1 MEALSSVLS
10 AAPCLAFLWHLART
24 PPDGSG
30 HPRLCLPVALWPPT
44 SHNLGTCSV
53 GDSEANER
61 KNDQVSLVVHCRG
74 TLLPSTQPAATD
86 VALWLL
92 RDLPRGQLPSTW
104 PAAMDVA
111 LWLLLPL
118 QGGPVVRHTEVEAG
132 CIGTSS
138 GPPPHSQSRAGCYLP
153 SALQGAGC
161 LYIFSFF
168 H

>member
-1 MEALSSVLS
+1 MIFKLGAGGRGNLEALSSVLS
-10 AAPCLAFLWHLART
+10 TAPCLAFLWHLART

-61 KNDQVSLVVHCRG
+61 KKDQVSLVVRCRG
-74 TLLPSTQPAATD
+74 TP
-86 VALWLL
+86 
-92 RDLPRGQLPSTW
+92 LPSTW
-104 PAAMDVA
+104 PAATDVA

-138 GPPPHSQSRAGCYLP
+138 GPPPHGQSRAGSYPP